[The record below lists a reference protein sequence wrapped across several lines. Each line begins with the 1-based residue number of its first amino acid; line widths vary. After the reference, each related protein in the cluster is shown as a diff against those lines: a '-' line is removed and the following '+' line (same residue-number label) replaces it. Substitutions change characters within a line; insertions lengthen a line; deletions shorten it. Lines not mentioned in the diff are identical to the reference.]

1 MTSPN
6 VAFES
11 AKPVFPSD
19 SRHPFANLGLTKRE
33 VFSLVMM
40 STLMRNGVY
49 SEGEAVRYADLLIRA
64 LATTPIPDPTV
75 PPVPPHA

>member
-11 AKPVFPSD
+11 IKPIFPSEERD
-19 SRHPFANLGLTKRE
+19 RHLHLNHLGLTKRE
-33 VFSLVMM
+33 AFSLVMM
-40 STLMRNGVY
+40 ATLMRNGIY

-75 PPVPPHA
+75 PPVP